1 MKIHRASKILY
12 TYQVKIVLFLL
23 GRLWEAGTEIFESL
37 HILKDLI
44 WLLQNYYKAMRVPI
58 GALLP
63 NIVFAWN
70 EHKRKNIEALFEFVW
85 VNISLMITHHFYLSP
100 N

>member
-1 MKIHRASKILY
+1 
-12 TYQVKIVLFLL
+12 
-23 GRLWEAGTEIFESL
+23 
-37 HILKDLI
+37 
-44 WLLQNYYKAMRVPI
+44 MRVPI